1 MIVYFSLLTFVFL
14 CSLAI
19 NQGRIL
25 NNIMF
30 FLILVAMVL
39 VPSLRDVS
47 VGSDSFNYVL
57 IFEKTHTLNDVFNQ
71 TMEPGYLAIAW
82 LAKQFGENYIW
93 LFAFTGFICV
103 AGLVGG
109 VKRYSLSPNW
119 SFFFMIAT
127 GYYTFFF
134 NGARQGLAL
143 AITFFAIG
151 AFYEGKF
158 KRLMFVV
165 IIASF
170 FHITALVLIPAY
182 FLVRRDFS
190 FKILAYI
197 FVISA
202 VSSLFLNELFS
213 LAGSVD
219 ERFSKYVDYNKAS
232 GMLTALYNL
241 AIASF
246 FVFMYRFIKIH
257 TQMYSVLLNLFLVGV
272 SISVFAVFNGLGAS
286 GIARLSIYFTVSS
299 ILIWPIIFQSINS
312 VKVKVV
318 LLFAVL
324 TFYLAYFYL
333 TTSNFSN
340 LVPYKV
346 NPVIESLI

>member
-14 CSLAI
+14 CSVAI
-19 NQGRIL
+19 RQNSIL

-30 FLILVAMVL
+30 FWILVAMAL

-47 VGSDSFNYVL
+47 VGSDSVNYVL
-57 IFEKTHTLNDVFNQ
+57 IFENTHTLNDVFNQ
-71 TMEPGYLAIAW
+71 IMEPGYLAVAW

-93 LFAFTGFICV
+93 LFAFTGIISV
-103 AGLVGG
+103 AGLIGG
-109 VKRYSLSPNW
+109 VRRYSLSPNL

-158 KRLMFVV
+158 KRLLFVV

-219 ERFSKYVDYNKAS
+219 ERFSKYVGYNKAS

-246 FVFMYRFIKIH
+246 FVLMYRFIKVN

-272 SISVFAVFNGLGAS
+272 SISVFSVFNGLGAS
-286 GIARLSIYFTVSS
+286 GIARLSIYFTISS
-299 ILIWPIIFQSINS
+299 ILIWPIIFQNINS
-312 VKVKVV
+312 VRNKAL

-324 TFYLAYFYL
+324 IFYLAYFYL
-333 TTSNFSN
+333 TTINFSD

-346 NPVIESLI
+346 NPIIESFI